1 MELEWLAIL
10 HVLYYNINRILK
22 SFDGNKKF
30 IKETQDWMEKKYP
43 DWKNNSYLKTEPIA
57 KKILFIMT
65 VNGHVLLLQSLYQ
78 MKKGGED
85 LFKGTNV

>member
-1 MELEWLAIL
+1 
-10 HVLYYNINRILK
+10 
-22 SFDGNKKF
+22 
-30 IKETQDWMEKKYP
+30 MEKKYP

-78 MKKGGED
+78 MKKGSED